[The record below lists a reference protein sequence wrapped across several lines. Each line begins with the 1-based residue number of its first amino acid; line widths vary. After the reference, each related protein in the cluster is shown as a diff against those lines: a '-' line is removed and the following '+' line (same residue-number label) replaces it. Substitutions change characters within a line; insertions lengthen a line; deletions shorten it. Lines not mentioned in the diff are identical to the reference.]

1 MKNENVWKLFSQ
13 IKKVLCVDGCGVVDI
28 HRMIPPT
35 RIHPNG
41 YICDN
46 LPRLIIKGV
55 DKSYYGV

>member
-1 MKNENVWKLFSQ
+1 MDV
-13 IKKVLCVDGCGVVDI
+13 VLLIYIGWF
-28 HRMIPPT
+28 PT

-55 DKSYYGV
+55 DKSYYGVWKKPHSRLDIKRGKGPQDLE